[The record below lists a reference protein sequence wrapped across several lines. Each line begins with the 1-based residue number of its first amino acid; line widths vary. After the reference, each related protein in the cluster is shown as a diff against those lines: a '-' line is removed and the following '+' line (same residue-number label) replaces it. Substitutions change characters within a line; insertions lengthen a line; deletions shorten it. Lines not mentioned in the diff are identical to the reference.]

1 MGIGR
6 YWGLH
11 LELAMWPKPHLVQ
24 QYGAMLHI
32 LLTGMAVHVCRSD
45 LVHNLATWAILVGL
59 PSGYEK
65 ATWRGNLERHSGIDT
80 CQVGSMCML

>member
-32 LLTGMAVHVCRSD
+32 LLTGMAVHVCRPD

-65 ATWRGNLERHSGIDT
+65 ATWRGTQALTPAKLEACVCYNYT
-80 CQVGSMCML
+80 